1 MSRSDVPCLSDAEVD
16 RAIVIVNALVRE
28 TYASHVGDYGFL
40 EQHLPQSWVTLL
52 ESGEFTIPAFY
63 TRSNRPERITRS
75 SL

>member
-1 MSRSDVPCLSDAEVD
+1 MSGIMCITDAELE

-28 TYASHVGDYGFL
+28 PYVSPVGDYGFL
-40 EQHLPQSWVTLL
+40 EQHLPQSWVNLL